1 MRKQFYKI
9 QELSS
14 LLLAGIVVV
23 SGAFAL
29 LTAPGQQAIGDQE
42 RLQQELQENAILL
55 ERGIASD
62 HPVPSTASVTP
73 DENPAASFPIKNH
86 SQEETSPA
94 FTAIGDS
101 VMLGAVPQLQH
112 VFPAGIINAQE
123 SRQVWDA
130 VSVIRDLQVRGD
142 MRNIVVVALGSNGSF
157 RKSSGQELIDALGP
171 ERAIYWIAPFGQ
183 YLNWQ
188 ESTTRILNELA
199 EENENLTILD
209 WPGTASRHTNWFYED
224 GMHLNE
230 EGQAGY
236 AKFLLEQ
243 LDESI

>member
-1 MRKQFYKI
+1 
-9 QELSS
+9 
-14 LLLAGIVVV
+14 
-23 SGAFAL
+23 
-29 LTAPGQQAIGDQE
+29 
-42 RLQQELQENAILL
+42 
-55 ERGIASD
+55 
-62 HPVPSTASVTP
+62 
-73 DENPAASFPIKNH
+73 
-86 SQEETSPA
+86 
-94 FTAIGDS
+94 
-101 VMLGAVPQLQH
+101 MLGAVPQLQH